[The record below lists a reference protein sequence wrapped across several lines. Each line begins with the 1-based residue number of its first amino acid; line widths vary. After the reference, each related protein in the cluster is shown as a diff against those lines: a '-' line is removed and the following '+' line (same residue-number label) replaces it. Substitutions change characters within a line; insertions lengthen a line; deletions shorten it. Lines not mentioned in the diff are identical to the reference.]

1 MTTIDPH
8 TIPKCWS
15 QRLWWPFFL
24 AGMVAAYFV
33 LRNHTLTYWQF
44 MVSFAAFIAVGASIG
59 HYLGTW
65 IDRHFRTER
74 GLLRQERGAS
84 KELLKWLRQLLRKHE
99 DTLEPKAARKLNEGI
114 EHLETLVNT
123 ETSDRLRIMEER
135 GKLQSL
141 VEEHLTQ
148 FRRGIIREYVEPFA
162 KAALIALMLRA
173 FVVEPFQ
180 IPSGS
185 MVPTIMFGDHIFA
198 NKLAYGVRV
207 PLLPMNI
214 AGHEIEAVAWNWSI
228 PKHGDIIVFVTPENK
243 TEDYIKRV
251 VALPGEEIAVRDS
264 VVYINGKPFEQTDQQ
279 PFEFND
285 LDQEGRFIE
294 RIATKKFDEDTDGL
308 HHAIL
313 RLTHCKEGRSK
324 CDCKGDSV
332 PPLCQ
337 EPDYGPTTVPEGHV
351 FCMGDNRDSSKDS
364 RFWGTVPLAYIKGK
378 AEFIWWSYRENQVRW
393 DRMFTSMY

>member
-1 MTTIDPH
+1 MTAPDQNNV
-8 TIPKCWS
+8 PKCWS
-15 QRLWWPFFL
+15 QRLWWPLVL
-24 AGMVAAYFV
+24 ASMVAAYFV
-33 LRNHTLTYWQF
+33 LHNYTLTYWQF
-44 MVSFAAFIAVGASIG
+44 MASFAAFIAVGASLG

-65 IDRHFRTER
+65 IDRRFRTER

-84 KELLKWLRQLLRKHE
+84 KELLKWLHHLLLKHQHQ
-99 DTLEPKAARKLNEGI
+99 LEPNVARKLTEGMGR
-114 EHLETLVNT
+114 LEALLHTPD
-123 ETSDRLRIMEER
+123 SDRFQIMEER
-135 GKLQSL
+135 GKLQGL
-141 VEEHLTQ
+141 VEKHLTQ
-148 FRRGIIREYVEPFA
+148 FHRGIIREYVEPFA
-162 KAALIALMLRA
+162 KAALIALLLRA

-207 PLLPMNI
+207 PLLPMTI

-228 PKHGDIIVFVTPENK
+228 PAHGDIIVFVTPENK
-243 TEDYIKRV
+243 IEDYIKRV
-251 VALPGEEIAVRDS
+251 VALPDEEILVRDG
-264 VVYINGKPFEQTDQQ
+264 VVYVNGKPFEQTNQQ

-294 RIATKKFDEDTDGL
+294 RVTTKKFDEDVDGL
-308 HHAIL
+308 QHAIL
-313 RLTHCKEGRSK
+313 RLTHCNLKSK
-324 CDCKGDSV
+324 CICNTNSG
-332 PPLCQ
+332 LCQ
-337 EPDYGPTTVPEGHV
+337 QDDFGPYTVPKGHV

-364 RFWGTVPLAYIKGK
+364 RFWGPVPLEYIKGK